1 MAVESEE
8 FPKWEE
14 ARAHGIGISRH
25 AFHSMDGGYS
35 PVGRK
40 TTGFPFERL
49 LELEPSAA
57 LDPLDNPVS
66 YVPLPMV
73 SEPPLYR
80 SDCAD
85 DAAGNGRSA
94 VAYPGRS

>member
-8 FPKWEE
+8 LPKWEE

-40 TTGFPFERL
+40 TTGFSFERL

-57 LDPLDNPVS
+57 LDPLDNPVRC
-66 YVPLPMV
+66 VPLHTV
-73 SEPPLYR
+73 SELPMYR
-80 SDCAD
+80 ADCAD
-85 DAAGNGRSA
+85 AAAGNGRSA
-94 VAYPGRS
+94 IAYPGRS